1 MKIYKISNSFDSKVY
16 IGQTKERL
24 SKRFL
29 GHYHNKSHDSH
40 LSNAIHKYG
49 REKFKIEQI
58 DSAETQEELDQKEIY
73 WIEFY
78 GSTDREKGYNI
89 LPGGGGR
96 SHTEESRK
104 KMSESQKK
112 RPPRSK
118 ESIEKTRQANIGRK
132 RKEGTGAKISAAN
145 KGRKGKAWS
154 EEEKKMI
161 SERSKGRKP
170 TEEALIN
177 MKIAAKN
184 RKKPALFSEEHRI
197 NLSNSQKG
205 RIVSPETREKI
216 RQSNIRT
223 KALKKS
229 LTNISDN
236 E

>member
-1 MKIYKISNSFDSKVY
+1 MKIYKISNNFDSKVY
-16 IGQTKERL
+16 IGQTKDRL

-40 LSNAIHKYG
+40 LSNALKKHG
-49 REKFKIEQI
+49 RENFKIEEI
-58 DSAETQEELDQKEIY
+58 DSAQTQEELDEKEIY
-73 WIEFY
+73 WIKFY
-78 GSTDREKGYNI
+78 NSMDREKGYNI

-96 SHTEESRK
+96 SHTEESKK
-104 KMSESQKK
+104 KMSETRKGMK
-112 RPPRSK
+112 RSP
-118 ESIEKTRQANIGRK
+118 ESIEKTRQANLGRK

-145 KGRKGKAWS
+145 KGRKKRPWT

-170 TEEALIN
+170 TEEALKN
-177 MKIAAKN
+177 MKVAARS
-184 RKKPALFSEEHRI
+184 RKRPSEFTEEHRT
-197 NLSNSQKG
+197 NLSNSRKG
-205 RIVSPETREKI
+205 RVVSPETREKI

-229 LTNISDN
+229 LTKASDK